1 MAHEKIVTAFNQI
14 QQAEVAKEKL
24 IAEGIA
30 ENHID
35 IISGERLRVEGK
47 EIRHPSFWQRLFGD
61 DVDDDYATEY
71 NKAIQGGGVL
81 LTVRARKE
89 DADRIETLLDQYS
102 TDYTASYN
110 RGASTTDREFLGET
124 DDVSGRTTSAGFNA
138 GAKGVTG
145 DTDPT
150 AGVPGTL
157 DHDSGKSTVGKTGA
171 TDLLTGKD
179 STTGLTGAS
188 TTGVT
193 GASTTGVTGTT
204 AAGVTGA
211 ALTGSENH
219 EALKL
224 AEEQVD
230 IGKRQV
236 SDGVVRLRRYTVE
249 DEVAEDVSLFEQH
262 ADVFRTAVD
271 EPAYLSDVDWSE
283 KTIEVEESHEVPTV
297 SKTARIKEEVG
308 VRNETSERVETVK
321 DTVRRQE
328 VEVEQTGG
336 TGLEK
341 DRLTGVGSTTG
352 TTAGTT
358 GTTTGATGTTTG
370 VTGAT
375 GVTGTTTTGFE
386 KDSLTGSDLDKDP
399 LTGVKK

>member
-157 DHDSGKSTVGKTGA
+157 DHDSGKSTAGKTGA

-179 STTGLTGAS
+179 
-188 TTGVT
+188 
-193 GASTTGVTGTT
+193 STTGVTGTT

-358 GTTTGATGTTTG
+358 GTTAGTTGTTAGTTGTTTGATGTTTG